1 MSPKSQGLIKGM
13 DQRKDEPS
21 QDIPDKPNAA
31 AHTARKPSEG
41 LGGSKG
47 SRFRIQNSNA
57 LHRSFQISQS
67 HP

>member
-1 MSPKSQGLIKGM
+1 MNPKSQVLIKGM

-21 QDIPDKPNAA
+21 QDILYKPTAA

-41 LGGSKG
+41 LRGSKG